1 MSENTIPYRPQHSPR
16 NSQAY
21 DADNEYVPYEGRL
34 PPNVRNLTLGQSV
47 RSRGGGLGAR
57 VPSKTRDMQ
66 YWLDRAEEAQL
77 QAEEMTYADSRREM
91 LKVAAAYRL
100 LAKLAEAGSTGTK
113 QRTSG
118 PQADR

>member
-1 MSENTIPYRPQHSPR
+1 MQITNTFPALGVYRRTS
-16 NSQAY
+16 
-21 DADNEYVPYEGRL
+21 G
-34 PPNVRNLTLGQSV
+34 TLRTAKALKVG
-47 RSRGGGLGAR
+47 GGGLGVR

-100 LAKLAEAGSTGTK
+100 LAKLAQAGSTAKK
-113 QRTSG
+113 QRASD
-118 PQADR
+118 PQL